1 MDLFNY
7 KRNLHNHGNSL
18 SQVRRNQSDEIIN
31 ATFESDPAY
40 KRVYILTKDGWKFED
55 AKYQLHSTPTILKD
69 AVDYYLQFRPKV
81 HYPIGSYVFVPDDIE
96 VQFNFSDSELSNPFS
111 LQDDKITRF
120 CWFIVGCDDS
130 LSYVRHNILK
140 CNWNFKWIYDGEIKT
155 CWGANRSANSYTSG
169 TWRDDISSSLDNLT
183 SAWLPDIFYTYG
195 NKLNELGLC
204 DNRTIMHNQ
213 RFMLSNNILDPKVYQ
228 VTKIVD
234 LSPSGIIKLSIKQDE
249 LNRDRDNIDLQI
261 CDYYN
266 SEGENQISQPEPF
279 NTSKY
284 NTSKIIC
291 CTLNENN
298 ELIFDNINQNFTLA
312 LGQSSYYYVKFSD
325 DNVISEWYV
334 NLISDSDDISGKD
347 RTYYEGLISIT
358 KFDNNVI
365 AIKPA
370 KANSLKGK
378 KFELCVSDSNGDY
391 FSSIVLEVSNH
402 ET

>member
-1 MDLFNY
+1 MDLFSY
-7 KRNLHNHGNSL
+7 KKNLQNRGNDL

-40 KRVYILTKDGWKFED
+40 KRVYILTRDGWKFED
-55 AKYQLHSTPTILKD
+55 AKYQLHSTPSILKD

-81 HYPIGSYVFVPDDIE
+81 RYSIGSYVFVPDDRE
-96 VQFNFSDSELSNPFS
+96 LELNFTDKELDNPFS
-111 LQDDKITRF
+111 LPDDEITQH
-120 CWFIVGCDDS
+120 CWFIVGRDDS
-130 LSYVRHNILK
+130 LAYVRHNILK
-140 CNWNFKWIYDGEIKT
+140 CNWNFKWIYNGKINT

-169 TWRDDISSSLDNLT
+169 TWRDEISSSLDNLT
-183 SAWLPDIFYTYG
+183 SAWLPDTFYTYG
-195 NKLNELGLC
+195 DKLGELGLC
-204 DNRTIMHNQ
+204 DNRTILHNQ

-249 LNRDRDNIDLQI
+249 LNRNNDNIDLQI

-266 SEGENQISQPEPF
+266 SEGESQISQPEPF

-284 NTSKIIC
+284 NTSKIIY
-291 CTLNENN
+291 CTLNKNN
-298 ELIFDNINQNFTLA
+298 ELILNKEFSNLTLA
-312 LGQSSYYYVKFSD
+312 LGHVSYYYVKFSD
-325 DNVISEWYV
+325 DNIIPEWYI
-334 NLISDSDDISGKD
+334 NLIDESHSISDKD
-347 RTYYEGLISIT
+347 KVYYEGLISIT

-365 AIKPA
+365 AIRPA

-391 FSSIVLEVSNH
+391 FSSIVLEVAES
-402 ET
+402 